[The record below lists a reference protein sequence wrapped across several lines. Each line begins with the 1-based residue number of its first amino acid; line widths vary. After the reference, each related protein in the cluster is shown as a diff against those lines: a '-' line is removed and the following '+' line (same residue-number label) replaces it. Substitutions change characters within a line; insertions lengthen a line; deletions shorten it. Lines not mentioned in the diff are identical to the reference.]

1 MEKGDLQAARVNDPL
16 ARLALD
22 WFALQKDRGPA
33 SLPRLMAF
41 LAANPDWPTRA
52 ALERRVVCDQAL
64 KVGRS
69 LAKFSYAVETQDA

>member
-1 MEKGDLQAARVNDPL
+1 MLCGFLLGVRPAPTGLVLQL
-16 ARLALD
+16 
-22 WFALQKDRGPA
+22 
-33 SLPRLMAF
+33 LPIERDELCLTLELLPGA
-41 LAANPDWPTRA
+41 A